1 MTNILTMR
9 TFFSVALLAILTLG
23 TACSDD
29 DIVHEAAEKAEQ
41 LGAQAEDAI
50 VQRARALAD
59 DTREGAAA
67 QAEANQRVA
76 AIGHRMGHA
85 LDEEARELT
94 DAIRSG
100 RDALAAET
108 ALLTEAVKQEASE
121 LARAARA
128 GGISQAAGD
137 AGAAEQAI
145 DARGGVE
152 GVANE
157 LEKNV
162 EHSAETYDESYNA
175 ARKSGENVIEAGGQ
189 AYNSVVDIPRERTND

>member
-9 TFFSVALLAILTLG
+9 TFFSVALLAIFTVA

-29 DIVHEAAEKAEQ
+29 DIVHTAAEKAEQ

-108 ALLTEAVKQEASE
+108 ALVAEAVKKE
-121 LARAARA
+121 
-128 GGISQAAGD
+128 
-137 AGAAEQAI
+137 
-145 DARGGVE
+145 
-152 GVANE
+152 ANE
-157 LEKNV
+157 L
-162 EHSAETYDESYNA
+162 
-175 ARKSGENVIEAGGQ
+175 AGGREREGFLRQ
-189 AYNSVVDIPRERTND
+189 RVTLEPRERHSMHTAGSKAWRTNSRRTSNIRPKPTMNHITRLERAGKT

>member
-9 TFFSVALLAILTLG
+9 TFFSVALLAIFTLG

-29 DIVHEAAEKAEQ
+29 DIVHEAAENAAQ
-41 LGAQAEDAI
+41 LGAQADDAI

-67 QAEANQRVA
+67 QAKADQRAA
-76 AIGHRMGHA
+76 AIGHRMGRA
-85 LDEEARELT
+85 LNEEARELT
-94 DAIRSG
+94 GAVRSG
-100 RDALAAET
+100 RDALAAEA
-108 ALLTEAVKQEASE
+108 ALVAEAVKKEASE
-121 LARAARA
+121 LAGAARA
-128 GGISQAAGD
+128 GGIHQAAGD
-137 AGAAEQAI
+137 ARAAEKAFN
-145 DARGGVE
+145 ARGRVE